1 MESKSVSK
9 FASPAPTAAPPG
21 VSSRKTVLAGGL
33 VAFLVVGGAAALGY
47 RFVDSKIKRIE
58 DLGKRLNDLSVA
70 KGDVESLL
78 RRMRVRVDDLESR
91 LYDDDE
97 TEAEAEVD
105 DAPAVV
111 DDDEDEITFI
121 RPMSK
126 NKKPRK

>member
-1 MESKSVSK
+1 M
-9 FASPAPTAAPPG
+9 
-21 VSSRKTVLAGGL
+21 
-33 VAFLVVGGAAALGY
+33 AFLVVGGAAALGY

-78 RRMRVRVDDLESR
+78 RRMRVRVDELESR
-91 LYDDDE
+91 LYDDD
-97 TEAEAEVD
+97 AD
-105 DAPAVV
+105 DASVVADDDAAPATTDDADDAA

-126 NKKPRK
+126 NKRPRK